1 MPSYF
6 RQIPELEYPS
16 RAGDA
21 QISDYVRL
29 KNLFKRATIRE
40 DIFSNLMFFTKYQIQ
55 GNDRPDNVAYK
66 VYGDETLDWL
76 ILITNNIINIQT
88 EWPLTQEGFHNHLL
102 EKYGSEAGMLD
113 VHHYET
119 IAVKNT
125 VGQIMIPKGIY
136 VPEDF
141 VAKYYDP
148 SLKEYIERRNV
159 VNAITNY
166 AYEDEL
172 QTKKRNIYVLRNEY
186 LNVILD
192 DIEDIMA
199 YKVGS
204 SQFINRNLI
213 RTENTRLYD

>member
-1 MPSYF
+1 
-6 RQIPELEYPS
+6 
-16 RAGDA
+16 
-21 QISDYVRL
+21 
-29 KNLFKRATIRE
+29 
-40 DIFSNLMFFTKYQIQ
+40 
-55 GNDRPDNVAYK
+55 
-66 VYGDETLDWL
+66 
-76 ILITNNIINIQT
+76 
-88 EWPLTQEGFHNHLL
+88 
-102 EKYGSEAGMLD
+102 
-113 VHHYET
+113 
-119 IAVKNT
+119 
-125 VGQIMIPKGIY
+125 MIPKGIY

-148 SLKEYIERRNV
+148 SLKQYIERRDV
-159 VNAITNY
+159 TTTVTNY

-204 SQFINRNLI
+204 SQYIDRNLI

>member
-16 RAGDA
+16 RAHDA

-40 DIFSNLMFFTKYQIQ
+40 DIFANLMFFTKYQIQ
-55 GNDRPDNVAYK
+55 GDDRPDNVAYR

-76 ILITNNIINIQT
+76 VLLANNVLNIQT

-102 EKYGSEAGMLD
+102 EKYGSEAGFLN

-125 VGQIMIPKGIY
+125 LGQIMIPKGIY

-141 VAKYYDP
+141 VAKYYDS
-148 SLKEYIERRNV
+148 SLKQYIERRDV
-159 VNAITNY
+159 VTAITNY

-172 QTKKRNIYVLRNEY
+172 QTKKRSIYVLRNEY